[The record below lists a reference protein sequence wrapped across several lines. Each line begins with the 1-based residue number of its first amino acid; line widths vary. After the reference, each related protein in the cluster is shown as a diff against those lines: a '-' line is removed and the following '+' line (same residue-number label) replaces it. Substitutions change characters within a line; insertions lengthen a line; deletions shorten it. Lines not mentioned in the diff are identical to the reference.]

1 MLQVTTSIR
10 VSSVAMTNIAILG
23 VDGSPVKGGIGEPE
37 IYHPVSGITN
47 LLVGIA
53 VTGCGV
59 GYIAIKLKIIEN
71 ILFIKFCG
79 AIALDAFLLSSSEVS
94 IARAI
99 SSCKSIGSTQFL
111 MFIILAAWA
120 LSVSVIILISP

>member
-47 LLVGIA
+47 LLVAII

-71 ILFIKFCG
+71 ILRDGLQPLIKLSAQRFIIVFQNYE
-79 AIALDAFLLSSSEVS
+79 LFNLLS
-94 IARAI
+94 
-99 SSCKSIGSTQFL
+99 QL
-111 MFIILAAWA
+111 
-120 LSVSVIILISP
+120 